1 MGLRHY
7 DALRG
12 NKHMSAHGKKE
23 SLQTPLAKARGH
35 GSAHHGADHWLHQKI
50 TAIAN
55 VPLVIWLVYSI
66 VDLKGASY
74 AEFTAWLAAP
84 LNAVLMI
91 LLIISVLYHARLGTQ
106 VVIEDYI
113 ASPCLRTAKLIGIRL
128 FFFAIGV
135 ACIFSVLKIA
145 FTAGI

>member
-1 MGLRHY
+1 MPMHSEQDRL
-7 DALRG
+7 
-12 NKHMSAHGKKE
+12 KS
-23 SLQTPLAKARGH
+23 PLAKARGH
-35 GSAHHGADHWLHQKI
+35 GSAHHGAEHWLHQKI

-55 VPLVIWLVYSI
+55 VPLVVWLVYSI

-91 LLIISVLYHARLGTQ
+91 LLIVSALYHARLGTQ
-106 VVIEDYI
+106 VVVEDYI

-128 FFFAIGV
+128 FFFAVGV

-145 FTAGI
+145 FAH

>member
-1 MGLRHY
+1 MGLRHH
-7 DALRG
+7 DSLRG
-12 NKHMSAHGKKE
+12 KDMPKNTEQDRLKS
-23 SLQTPLAKARGH
+23 PLAKARGH

-74 AEFTAWLAAP
+74 GEFTAWLAAP

-91 LLIISVLYHARLGTQ
+91 LLLISTLYHARLGTQ

-145 FTAGI
+145 LGQ

>member
-1 MGLRHY
+1 MPKNTEQDRL
-7 DALRG
+7 
-12 NKHMSAHGKKE
+12 KS
-23 SLQTPLAKARGH
+23 PLAKARGH

-66 VDLKGASY
+66 VDMKGASY
-74 AEFTAWLAAP
+74 GEFTAWLAAP

-91 LLIISVLYHARLGTQ
+91 LLLISTLYHARLGTQ

-145 FTAGI
+145 LGQ